1 MQRQCGLWELK
12 SFRGRWY
19 PWEPGPPLGWG
30 ESGRERSSVPG
41 QEVLGF
47 NESDNNCF
55 ITVRALLIERT
66 CFFPLLLIFLI
77 KAEKEA
83 YVLVESR
90 PILFSHSFVRA
101 AGRARHKMQPQGR
114 GLCPELYPRLPE
126 RPWTNREGRDAR
138 FVSVS
143 MTESTASSPASKYSA
158 NIRQVIQRPRC
169 FCWCDE
175 QVQTL
180 FSFKQWASFFASGLW
195 SEIILSSP

>member
-90 PILFSHSFVRA
+90 PILFSQLLICQGSGTGKAQDATPRPRA
-101 AGRARHKMQPQGR
+101 LPWALPKVARTTLNK
-114 GLCPELYPRLPE
+114 
-126 RPWTNREGRDAR
+126 PWGQRCSLRVCIHDRVNSLLSGQQIL
-138 FVSVS
+138 
-143 MTESTASSPASKYSA
+143 SKY
-158 NIRQVIQRPRC
+158 
-169 FCWCDE
+169 
-175 QVQTL
+175 
-180 FSFKQWASFFASGLW
+180 
-195 SEIILSSP
+195 